1 MFEGGWTVGAYY
13 VQASNDTYWRP
24 PVGGLSFANTDTK
37 NLNGATA
44 VVLVGRTF

>member
-1 MFEGGWTVGAYY
+1 

-24 PVGGLSFANTDTK
+24 PVGGLSFANSDTK

-44 VVLVGRTF
+44 ILLLGRTF